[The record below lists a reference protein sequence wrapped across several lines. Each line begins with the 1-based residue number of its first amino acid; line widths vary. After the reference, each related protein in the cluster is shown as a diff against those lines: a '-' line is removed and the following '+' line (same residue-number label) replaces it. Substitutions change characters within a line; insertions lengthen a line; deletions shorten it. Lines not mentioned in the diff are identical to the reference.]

1 MRKCLWRDQRRK
13 QRCETGKWILAEKKV
28 PSSQVPASIVMY
40 KSVSLH
46 CEKNHVSAAKLCY
59 IVVLYDTYSAECQ
72 HVRAGKCHINKYGP
86 GLAPTALAI
95 ACPRDP
101 PTQGHKMPTGL
112 PEGQGIPIVPLGMC
126 APPTHPHRA
135 YCRIPCLQTDPG
147 PSP

>member
-1 MRKCLWRDQRRK
+1 MRKCLWINQRRK

-28 PSSQVPASIVMY
+28 PSSQVPARIVMY

-46 CEKNHVSAAKLCY
+46 CEKNQVSAAKLCY
-59 IVVLYDTYSAECQ
+59 IVVLYDTYFAECQ
-72 HVRAGKCHINKYGP
+72 HGRPGKCHINKYGP
-86 GLAPTALAI
+86 GLAPTVLAI

-147 PSP
+147 PTP